1 MRRAV
6 LAVALV
12 AAAVAAAAVAGR
24 AEAAL
29 DGPRIPQAV
38 AETTYLVARANKDG
52 AWLALRARPG
62 GPVLAK
68 VRSQTQ
74 FGGRPA
80 LAVVREEG
88 GWLGVAAPELPN
100 GRLGWVRRE
109 TVRISL
115 TRVSLVADLSERTL
129 TLQVGGRAVR
139 TIRVAIGAGN
149 TSTPTGRFAV
159 TDKFPGSIY
168 GSYLGCCV
176 LALSGHQPNLPPG
189 WDGGDL
195 LGIHGTYADWTIGL
209 PISAG
214 CLRASDDDMRVLMRR
229 VPIGAP
235 VFIRA

>member
-1 MRRAV
+1 MTRTALAAA
-6 LAVALV
+6 LAVAPL
-12 AAAVAAAAVAGR
+12 AGE
-24 AEAAL
+24 AGAAL
-29 DGPRIPQAV
+29 DGPRIPQSV
-38 AETTYLVARANKDG
+38 AETTYLVARPNTDG
-52 AWLALRARPG
+52 AWIALRVGPG
-62 GPVLAK
+62 GRVLARVK
-68 VRSQTQ
+68 SRTR

-88 GWLGVAAPELPN
+88 GWLGVTTPELQN

-129 TLQVGGRAVR
+129 TLRIGDRAMR
-139 TIRVAIGAGN
+139 TIRVAIGAGH
-149 TSTPTGRFAV
+149 TPTPTGRFAV
-159 TDKFPGSIY
+159 TDKFPGSLY

-214 CLRASDDDMRVLMRR
+214 CLRASDEDMRYLMER
-229 VPIGAP
+229 VPVGAP